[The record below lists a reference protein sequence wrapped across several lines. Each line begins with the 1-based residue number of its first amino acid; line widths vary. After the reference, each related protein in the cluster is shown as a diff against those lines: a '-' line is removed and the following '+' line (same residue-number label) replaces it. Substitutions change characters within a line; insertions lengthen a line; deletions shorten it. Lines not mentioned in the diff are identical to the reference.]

1 MQEDKVCVKLLFFA
15 KAREVMGKHEMEAM
29 LSPGPYNSQKLLNE
43 VISSCENLK
52 PLAESVILAL
62 NEEYIHK
69 MGEFSLKDR
78 DEIAV
83 IPPLSGG

>member
-15 KAREVMGKHEMEAM
+15 KAREVMGKHEMDV
-29 LSPGPYNSQKLLNE
+29 LFSPGPYDSKTLRHKVLNSCKDLMP
-43 VISSCENLK
+43 I
-52 PLAESVILAL
+52 AESFILAL
-62 NEEYIHK
+62 NEEYTDN
-69 MGEFSLKDR
+69 MTEFSLKDK

>member
-15 KAREVMGKHEMEAM
+15 KAREVMGKHEMEV
-29 LSPGPYNSQKLLNE
+29 LFSPGPYDSLALKHKVLNSCKDLMP
-43 VISSCENLK
+43 IS
-52 PLAESVILAL
+52 ESFILAL
-62 NEEYIHK
+62 NEEYIHN
-69 MGEFSLKDR
+69 MNNFSLKDK